1 MADVQTWEILIKMP
15 EGQFDELLFRTNVP
29 REYLSAPSVA
39 RAIRVRELMEWANQS
54 QENLACL
61 QRAIVPDRADRRSP
75 AGRQPAA
82 VRTVRAPVVLDPL
95 AAPVFDVDGLDSSAL
110 SRSPI
115 VIALEERD
123 APLAEGH
130 LLKTERHV
138 TVTLSPEDLAVFDD
152 ITARLQKRPRTA
164 AILQDGRTAWE
175 ILSRPPSRLPKIVE
189 SLVES
194 RADQPV
200 AWTGRAELLLRLYRA
215 IQIVHPFA
223 GTDVTDLL
231 SVACGAHYFWPVED
245 PSQERSVRPL
255 SSGSLRVGVLNASGE
270 GAAGALAEAGAFDVA
285 VVTGDDVTAALRP
298 LVESAAKG
306 CTRVAVTFGGLELTP
321 KHLRDV
327 LSRIPCLSVGGAGL
341 PQDALVPL
349 LKSAFGARGARHAAP
364 CVLAA
369 VRKTWIEQNLASFDG
384 DTLLDALLWS
394 TWSWV
399 GRPLFAREYGELLPG
414 PVPHLMDLRSVA
426 GKGWYFKRSVGIPEP
441 YTAKELAKAD
451 LAPAARVHL
460 YVSGAGGTGKS
471 CFLRHVYE
479 LFADRSHVIPVW
491 YRVDAPSSTWEEV
504 SRRLREEIVE
514 AASQDDKLGADGRD
528 LLAKGELAGAV
539 REAAKKLRAAAP
551 DWELVL
557 FIDQLERTFES
568 GDEPEPRRLADISSE
583 ITSLLKTVDVGEG
596 VRVFIASRKQY
607 LPDFLQSFEAARK
620 SGLHFNVLQ
629 TISEG
634 GEQEGFVHQ
643 VLQWCQEQ
651 NLVGERVAFEK
662 GVPEML
668 ARKVNG
674 HPLNMM
680 LALIQLFS
688 EPWQGL
694 ITEEAVGEKR
704 PWERLFDLDLR
715 AVDKNDID
723 WYFVLAMAHART
735 EIVRFEEVWWRLR
748 LVDPTLTRRVDELR
762 PRGVLERL
770 WLVGHLGRTIHPR
783 PHLGDPA
790 RFLEFFHANLRD
802 FLLREVMGPGGADL
816 RLLGRR
822 RETPTAWRAL
832 DRLSTFAHEWEQM
845 QQQLPYDDI
854 RVLMEHRDVVI
865 ERIRWEQEAEREPFS
880 LLFLRDSARARES
893 LCQAAKECFA
903 FSALVHDQFGKWAIE
918 TLFADVDARLA
929 CCARWLRR
937 CQAEARAPILRYLI
951 QMKAVAAREFLTSL
965 VLPDAEPLAPGLAL
979 DLGSVLTEPL
989 HAARFRNEI
998 VAAVLEKGVTR
1009 AARGVP
1015 AGQALPEAVG
1025 EFVVAACAANRN
1037 DLMNVLSHCATR
1049 FEGSQD
1055 ERLRRAAARLSAEAL
1070 AAGWLEKTAGAALR
1084 APAETRERHGRAAPI
1099 VQLVVGANLSPAVDA
1114 ARAARWHGMVRDRLG
1129 VPLPPFEIGDGE
1141 VEADELEL
1149 RVRGERIAIGRFFVD
1164 RSQVLKRHWE
1174 RTQPSIPPEAYD
1186 TQNDALGEVV
1196 FWLSRDLLSQIGW
1209 ELPAQDF
1216 DRAVVDWLEEML
1228 RNSIDRL
1235 FDLNVLIEFV
1245 NGIAGAVDSSQLFR
1259 GITLFGLRNVVV
1271 DLLQERV
1278 PLVDRGAKVVRQLQ
1292 SVAHQVKDHEVL
1304 TQKMREHVKDDL
1316 CRAFADDAGQVA
1328 TLMLDERF
1336 ETLLSSKVVGSD
1348 DGPVLAID
1356 PGTAGALAA
1365 ALRRHFERNLRD
1377 DVKPVVV
1384 CATKLRRPL
1393 SRLLRRFD
1401 PRIHVL
1407 SFTELS
1413 QDVIPVPAGLIEAP
1427 KSAAV

>member
-1 MADVQTWEILIKMP
+1 MMANVSTWEILTRMP
-15 EGQFDELLFRTNVP
+15 EGQFDEVLFRTNVP

-39 RAIRVRELMEWANQS
+39 RATRVRELMDWAGQS
-54 QENLACL
+54 PENLARL
-61 QRAIVPDRADRRSP
+61 QRAIVPDRATRRSP
-75 AGRQPAA
+75 AEQRPAPRA
-82 VRTVRAPVVLDPL
+82 VRAPVVLDPL
-95 AAPVFDVDGLDSSAL
+95 AAPVFDADGLDSSAP

-123 APLAEGH
+123 APLAEDH

-138 TVTLSPEDLAVFDD
+138 TVTLSAEDLAAFDQ
-152 ITARLQKRPRTA
+152 ISARLHGAPGA
-164 AILQDGRTAWE
+164 ASILQDGRTGWE
-175 ILSRPPSRLPKIVE
+175 ILSRAQSRLTGIVE
-189 SLVES
+189 RLIES

-223 GTDVTDLL
+223 DNELTGIL
-231 SVACGAHYFWPVED
+231 SVASGAHYFWPVED

-255 SSGSLRVGVLNASGE
+255 SSGSLRTGLLNASSD
-270 GAAGALAEAGAFDVA
+270 GAAGALAEAGTFDV
-285 VVTGDDVTAALRP
+285 VVATGDDLTAALRP

-306 CTRVAVTFGGLELTP
+306 CTRVAVTLGDVELNP

-327 LSRIPCLSVGGAGL
+327 LSRIPCLSVGGASL
-341 PQDALVPL
+341 PEDALLPL

-364 CVLAA
+364 CILAA
-369 VRKTWIEQNLASFDG
+369 VRKTWIEQNLPTFDG

-399 GRPLFAREYGELLPG
+399 GRPLFAREYGELRPG

-426 GKGWYFKRSVGIPEP
+426 GKGWYFKRSAGMPKT
-441 YTAKELAKAD
+441 YTARELARTD
-451 LAPAARVHL
+451 LAPAARVHM

-479 LFADRSHVIPVW
+479 LFAERSHVIPVW
-491 YRVDAPSSTWEEV
+491 YRVDAPSSSWEEV
-504 SRRLREEIVE
+504 ERRLREEIVE
-514 AASQDDKLGADGRD
+514 AASQEDRLGAEGRD
-528 LLAKGELAGAV
+528 LLPKGELGGAV
-539 REAAKKLRAAAP
+539 REAARKLRALAP
-551 DWELVL
+551 DWELVI

-568 GDEPEPRRLADISSE
+568 GDEPDLRRLADISSE
-583 ITSLLKTVDVGEG
+583 ITSLLKTVEVGQG

-607 LPDFLQSFEAARK
+607 LPDFLQSYEAAHE

-634 GEQEGFVHQ
+634 GEQEGFVLQ

-651 NLVGERVAFEK
+651 NLVGERVEFEK

-688 EPWQGL
+688 EPWQGV
-694 ITEEAVGEKR
+694 ITEEAVAEKR

-715 AVDKNDID
+715 AVDKDDID

-822 RETPTAWRAL
+822 RETPSAWRAL

-854 RVLMEHRDVVI
+854 RVLMEHRDVVV
-865 ERIRWEQEAEREPFS
+865 ERIRWEQEPEREPFS
-880 LLFLRDSARARES
+880 LLFLRDSARARDS

-918 TLFADVDARLA
+918 TLFADVDSRIA

-937 CQAEARAPILRYLI
+937 CQTEARAPILRYLI
-951 QMKAVAAREFLTSL
+951 QMKAAAAREFLTSL
-965 VLPDAEPLAPGLAL
+965 VLPDGEPLASGLAL

-998 VAAVLEKGVTR
+998 VAAVLERGFTR
-1009 AARGVP
+1009 ALRGVP

-1025 EFVVAACAANRN
+1025 EFVVAACAASRN
-1037 DLMNVLSHCATR
+1037 DLVNVLAHCATR
-1049 FEGSQD
+1049 FEGSPD
-1055 ERLRRAAARLSAEAL
+1055 ERLRRAAARLSAEDL
-1070 AAGWLEKTAGAALR
+1070 AAEWLAKTPGAALR
-1084 APAETRERHGRAAPI
+1084 APAEARERHGRVTPI
-1099 VQLVVGANLSPAVDA
+1099 VQLVVGANLLAAIDE
-1114 ARAARWHGMVRDRLG
+1114 ARAAEWHVMVRDRLG
-1129 VPLPPFEIGDGE
+1129 VPIPSFEIGAGE
-1141 VEADELEL
+1141 VEANELEL
-1149 RVRGERIAIGRFFVD
+1149 RVRGERIAIGRFFAD

-1196 FWLSRDLLSQIGW
+1196 FWLTRDLLSQIGW

-1245 NGIAGAVDSSQLFR
+1245 NGVAAVVDSSRLFR
-1259 GITLFGLRNVVV
+1259 GITLFALRNVLV
-1271 DLLQERV
+1271 DLVQERV
-1278 PLVDRGAKVVRQLQ
+1278 PLVDRGGRIVQQLQ
-1292 SVAHQVKDHEVL
+1292 IVAQHVKDHEIL
-1304 TQKMREHVKDDL
+1304 TQKIREHVKDDL
-1316 CRAFADDAGQVA
+1316 CRTFADDAGQVA
-1328 TLMLDERF
+1328 TLMLDESF
-1336 ETLLSSKVVGSD
+1336 ETLLSSQVVGSD
-1348 DGPVLAID
+1348 DGPVLRID

-1384 CATKLRRPL
+1384 CATKLRKPL

-1413 QDVIPVPAGLIEAP
+1413 QEVIPVPAGLIEAP
-1427 KSAAV
+1427 KSAPV